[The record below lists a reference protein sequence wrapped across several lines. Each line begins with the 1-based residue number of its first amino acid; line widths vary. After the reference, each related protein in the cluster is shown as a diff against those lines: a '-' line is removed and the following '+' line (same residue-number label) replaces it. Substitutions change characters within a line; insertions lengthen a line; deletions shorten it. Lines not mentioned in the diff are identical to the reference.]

1 MALIPRLP
9 SPAALLGWG
18 LGAALATA
26 VAPAGAAGFD
36 INRFNGLVNTFR
48 EYGFEVVG
56 THQRCVLEP
65 NLFGLYLRGTRRI
78 VICQRGNQLDT
89 LMHEGWHAVQA
100 RCRKGAPLLTNEYL
114 RANLPRT
121 DLRDID
127 ALYSPK
133 SWHREA
139 EARAMA
145 MQAMPLYLSHLESSC
160 GKPATAAGVAQPP
173 TAAPGS
179 APAAT
184 APAAAAP
191 AAPAGPAPAPA
202 AQSQSAPAAMPAPA
216 APGSFGTL
224 PSPASTLQQ
233 LLPSLLR

>member
-1 MALIPRLP
+1 MAVIPRLP
-9 SPAALLGWG
+9 STAALLGLG
-18 LGAALATA
+18 LAASLTSA
-26 VAPAGAAGFD
+26 VEPAAAAGFD
-36 INRFNGLVNTFR
+36 VNSFNALVNTFR

-56 THQRCVLEP
+56 THQRCLLES

-145 MQAMPLYLSHLESSC
+145 MQAMPLYLAHLESSC
-160 GKPATAAGVAQPP
+160 GRPTTAAGVAQPP
-173 TAAPGS
+173 AGS
-179 APAAT
+179 PAMAPAAAAQPAT
-184 APAAAAP
+184 APAAASGTP
-191 AAPAGPAPAPA
+191 PTPQSRPAP
-202 AQSQSAPAAMPAPA
+202 SAMPATA

-224 PSPASTLQQ
+224 PSPASTIQQ